1 MRRCRVSKKI
11 KGTRNMTDK
20 QQFGRRGEE
29 LALAF
34 YKENRFSILEKN
46 WQSNH
51 LEVDII
57 AKNDEYIVFCEVK
70 TRSGDMFGAPQT
82 SVNIQKQ
89 RNIIRAANY
98 YVLRHQISLEVR
110 FDIITILFSGDQ
122 YALEHIPFAF
132 SPKW

>member
-1 MRRCRVSKKI
+1 
-11 KGTRNMTDK
+11 MTEK

-34 YKENRFSILEKN
+34 YKDNRYTILEKN

-57 AKNDEYIVFCEVK
+57 AKNDEYIAFCEVK
-70 TRSGDMFGAPQT
+70 TRSGDAFGEPQQSVT
-82 SVNIQKQ
+82 SQKQ

-98 YVLRHQISLEVR
+98 YVLKHQIKLDVR
-110 FDIITILFSGDQ
+110 FDIIAIVFNGDQ
-122 YALEHIPFAF
+122 YTLEHIPGAF
-132 SPKW
+132 MPKW

>member
-1 MRRCRVSKKI
+1 
-11 KGTRNMTDK
+11 MTDK

-34 YKENRFSILEKN
+34 YKENSYTVLEKN
-46 WQSNH
+46 WQLNH

-57 AKNDEYIVFCEVK
+57 AKNDENIVFCEVK
-70 TRSGDMFGAPQT
+70 TRTSSSFGEPQQ
-82 SVNIQKQ
+82 SVTPQKQ

-98 YVLRHQISLEVR
+98 YVLKHQISLEVR
-110 FDIITILFSGDQ
+110 FDIVSIVFNGAQ
-122 YALEHIPFAF
+122 HQLEHIPFAF

>member
-1 MRRCRVSKKI
+1 
-11 KGTRNMTDK
+11 MTEK

-34 YKENRFSILEKN
+34 YTGNKYTILEKN

-70 TRSGDMFGAPQT
+70 TRSGNAFGEPQQ
-82 SVNIQKQ
+82 SVTKQKQ
-89 RNIIRAANY
+89 QNIIRAANY
-98 YVLRHQISLEVR
+98 YVLKHQIKLEVR
-110 FDIITILFSGDQ
+110 FDIIAIIFNGEG
-122 YALEHIPFAF
+122 YNLEHIPFAF
-132 SPKW
+132 TPKW